1 MAALEADSRFQGGLR
16 AGTLGLV
23 RLSGDLAE

>member
-1 MAALEADSRFQGGLR
+1 MAALEADSRFQVDLR
-16 AGTLGLV
+16 AGELGLV